1 MAPDEPIAPRPA
13 TASLAELIEFE
24 RGELMQTHAMA
35 RCLKDVL
42 TYSDDDDATL
52 HADVALVI
60 SRLINGS
67 VARLEDVRVRVAKL
81 ESSVNYSLDSGPPP
95 PREVREPRATYM

>member
-1 MAPDEPIAPRPA
+1 MAADEPIAPRPT

-52 HADVALVI
+52 HADVAHVI
-60 SRLINGS
+60 ARLINGT
-67 VARLEDVRVRVAKL
+67 VARLEDVRGRVEKL
-81 ESSVNYSLDSGPPP
+81 EASVNYSSGPSTPP
-95 PREVREPRATYM
+95 PKVREPQVAYM